1 MGPINNSDVSALS
14 ALRNLHRTMAEQ
26 AQSLERLA
34 TAQRINRGADDP
46 AGLITSERLRSL
58 IAALDAESQ
67 TLERADSVISTAD
80 GALGEISNLL
90 NEAGALAVANANS
103 AGLSAEERQANQMEI
118 DSILSTVNRLAGSTT
133 FNGDA
138 LLDGTAQITANGQTI
153 TIDSVST
160 TSLGEIE
167 IDGGSCTLADV
178 GSGGALAIDGG
189 DVDGAQQAIEAARS
203 DVATLRGRLGAFSR
217 TTISA
222 RRSSVAVAIENLSLS
237 ESVIRDTDYAQE
249 TATQARLLV
258 LARASLRVL
267 SLNTAHSAQILDLL
281 A

>member
-1 MGPINNSDVSALS
+1 MGPINNSDASALS

-26 AQSLERLA
+26 ARSLERMA

-46 AGLITSERLRSL
+46 AGLITSERLRAL

-67 TLERADSVISTAD
+67 TLERADSVVATAD
-80 GALGEISNLL
+80 GALGEISGLL
-90 NEAGALAVANANS
+90 NEAEGLAVANADS
-103 AGLSAEERQANQMEI
+103 TLSAEERQANQMEI

-133 FNGDA
+133 FNGDP

-153 TIDSVST
+153 TIDNVST
-160 TSLGEIE
+160 TSLGEVE
-167 IDGGSCTLADV
+167 IDGETYTLDDI
-178 GSGGALAIDGG
+178 GRGGDLAIDGG
-189 DVDGAQQAIEAARS
+189 NLEGAQQAISAARS
-203 DVATLRGRLGAFSR
+203 EVASLRGRLGAFSQY
-217 TTISA
+217 TISA
-222 RRSSVAVAIENLSLS
+222 RRSSVNVAIENLSLS
-237 ESVIRDTDYAQE
+237 ESVIRDADYAQE

-267 SLNTAHSAQILDLL
+267 SMNPSHSQQILDLL